1 MTITLV
7 LFGLLFLMLA
17 INVPVG
23 FAVGLSAVGALLC
36 LPRINLE
43 VLVTR
48 MFSGVDSFLIVSIL
62 LFLLLGEIMEQARI
76 TDRLVQFAESLV
88 GRWRGGL
95 VHTAI
100 VTNMIMSGISG
111 SGAADAAATGVTL
124 IPAMKKAGYSGPF
137 AAAIIGAASTIGPVI
152 PPSILMVVYA
162 SIAGVSVGRMF
173 LAGIVPGILMGV
185 ALMLFTAVHV
195 RGKNYSGPAAR
206 QSTVSVRVATWRAVP
221 VLLAPAIVIAGIIG
235 GAFTSTESAAIAC
248 LYALLLGM
256 VLYRTVRVRDLG
268 GILRRT
274 AETSAKVMFI
284 IATASVF
291 AWILARAGVPDQIAS
306 LPFFA
311 PDAPPWVILLALNI
325 ILVLLGA
332 PMDSLPVMLIITPMI
347 LPVAAH
353 AGIDPVHLGII
364 MTVNLSLGLVSPP
377 FGTSLFVLTGIA
389 KCSLVEFSLAV
400 WKPLLVL
407 LVVLQLVTQ
416 FPQLSLWLPGILMG
430 KG

>member
-1 MTITLV
+1 MTVTLV
-7 LFGLLFLMLA
+7 LFGLLFLLLA

-23 FAVGLSAVGALLC
+23 FAVGLSAAGALLC

-43 VLVTR
+43 VMVTR

-76 TDRLVQFAESLV
+76 TGRLVEFAESLV

-100 VTNMIMSGISG
+100 LTNMIMSGISG

-124 IPAMKKAGYSGPF
+124 VPAMKKAGYSGPF
-137 AAAIIGAASTIGPVI
+137 AAAMIGAASTIGPVI

-162 SIAGVSVGRMF
+162 SIAEVSVGRMF
-173 LAGIVPGILMGV
+173 LAGVVPGLLMGV

-195 RGKNYSGPAAR
+195 RGKNYSGPAAQR
-206 QSTVSVRVATWRAVP
+206 SMVSVPAATWRAAP
-221 VLLAPAIVIAGIIG
+221 VLLAPVIVIAGIIG
-235 GAFTSTESAAIAC
+235 GVFTATESAAIAC

-256 VLYRTVRVRDLG
+256 IIFRTVHISDLG
-268 GILRRT
+268 CILQRT

-284 IATASVF
+284 VATASVF
-291 AWILARAGVPDQIAS
+291 AWILTRAGVPDQIAS

-311 PDAPPWVILLALNI
+311 TDAAPWVILLALNI
-325 ILVLLGA
+325 ILILLGG

-347 LPVAAH
+347 LPVAAR
-353 AGIDPVHLGII
+353 AGIDPVHLGIV
-364 MTVNLSLGLVSPP
+364 MTLNLSLGLVSPP
-377 FGTSLFVLTGIA
+377 FGTSLFILTGIA
-389 KCSLVEFSLAV
+389 KCSLLEFSLAV

-416 FPQLSLWLPGILMG
+416 FPQLALWLPDVLVG
-430 KG
+430 K

>member
-1 MTITLV
+1 
-7 LFGLLFLMLA
+7 ML
-17 INVPVG
+17 
-23 FAVGLSAVGALLC
+23 
-36 LPRINLE
+36 
-43 VLVTR
+43 
-48 MFSGVDSFLIVSIL
+48 SGVDSFLIVSIL

-76 TDRLVQFAESLV
+76 TGRLVEFAESLV

-124 IPAMKKAGYSGPF
+124 VPAMKEAGYSGPF
-137 AAAIIGAASTIGPVI
+137 AAAMIGAASTIGPVI

-162 SIAGVSVGRMF
+162 SIAEVSVGRMF
-173 LAGIVPGILMGV
+173 LAGVVPGLLMGV

-195 RGKNYSGPAAR
+195 RGKNYSGPAVQR
-206 QSTVSVRVATWRAVP
+206 SMVSVPVATWRAAP
-221 VLLAPAIVIAGIIG
+221 VLLAPVIVIAGIIG
-235 GAFTSTESAAIAC
+235 GVFTATESAAIAC

-256 VLYRTVRVRDLG
+256 IIFRTVHISDLG
-268 GILRRT
+268 CILQRT

-284 IATASVF
+284 VATASVF
-291 AWILARAGVPDQIAS
+291 AWILTRAGVPDQIAS

-311 PDAPPWVILLALNI
+311 PDAAPWVILLALNI
-325 ILVLLGA
+325 ILILLGG

-353 AGIDPVHLGII
+353 AGIDPVHLGIV
-364 MTVNLSLGLVSPP
+364 MTLNLSLGLVSPP
-377 FGTSLFVLTGIA
+377 FGTSLFILTGIA
-389 KCSLVEFSLAV
+389 KCSLLEFSLAV

-416 FPQLSLWLPGILMG
+416 FPQLALWLPDVLVG
-430 KG
+430 K

>member
-1 MTITLV
+1 MTVTLV
-7 LFGLLFLMLA
+7 LFGLLFLLLA

-23 FAVGLSAVGALLC
+23 FAVGLSAAGALLW

-43 VLVTR
+43 VMVTR

-76 TDRLVQFAESLV
+76 TGRLVEFAESLV

-100 VTNMIMSGISG
+100 LTNMIMSGISG

-124 IPAMKKAGYSGPF
+124 VPAMKKAGYSGPF
-137 AAAIIGAASTIGPVI
+137 AAAMIGAASTIGPVI

-162 SIAGVSVGRMF
+162 SIAEVSVGRMF
-173 LAGIVPGILMGV
+173 LAGVVPGLLMGV

-195 RGKNYSGPAAR
+195 RGKNYSGPAVQR
-206 QSTVSVRVATWRAVP
+206 SMVSVPAATWRAAP
-221 VLLAPAIVIAGIIG
+221 VLLAPVIVIAGIIG
-235 GAFTSTESAAIAC
+235 GVFTATESAAIAC

-256 VLYRTVRVRDLG
+256 IIFRTVHISDLG
-268 GILRRT
+268 CILQRT

-284 IATASVF
+284 VATASVF
-291 AWILARAGVPDQIAS
+291 AWILTRAGVPDQIAS

-311 PDAPPWVILLALNI
+311 TDAAPWVILLALNI
-325 ILVLLGA
+325 ILILLGG

-347 LPVAAH
+347 LPVAAR
-353 AGIDPVHLGII
+353 AGIDPVHLGIV
-364 MTVNLSLGLVSPP
+364 MTLNLSLGLVSPP
-377 FGTSLFVLTGIA
+377 FGTSLFILTGIA
-389 KCSLVEFSLAV
+389 KCSLLEFSLAV

-416 FPQLSLWLPGILMG
+416 FPQLALWLPDVLVG
-430 KG
+430 K

>member
-1 MTITLV
+1 
-7 LFGLLFLMLA
+7 
-17 INVPVG
+17 
-23 FAVGLSAVGALLC
+23 
-36 LPRINLE
+36 
-43 VLVTR
+43 

-76 TDRLVQFAESLV
+76 TGRLVEFAESLV

-124 IPAMKKAGYSGPF
+124 VPAMKEAGYSGPF
-137 AAAIIGAASTIGPVI
+137 AAAMIGAASTIGPVI

-162 SIAGVSVGRMF
+162 SIAEVSVGRMF
-173 LAGIVPGILMGV
+173 LAGVVPGLLMGV

-195 RGKNYSGPAAR
+195 RGKNYSGPAVQR
-206 QSTVSVRVATWRAVP
+206 SMVSVPVATWRAAP
-221 VLLAPAIVIAGIIG
+221 VLLAPVIVIAGIIG
-235 GAFTSTESAAIAC
+235 GVFTATESAAIAC

-256 VLYRTVRVRDLG
+256 IIFRTVHISDLG
-268 GILRRT
+268 CILQRT

-284 IATASVF
+284 VATASVF
-291 AWILARAGVPDQIAS
+291 AWILTRAGVPDQIAS

-311 PDAPPWVILLALNI
+311 SDAAPWVILLALNI
-325 ILVLLGA
+325 ILILLGG

-347 LPVAAH
+347 LPIAAR
-353 AGIDPVHLGII
+353 AGIDPVHLGIV
-364 MTVNLSLGLVSPP
+364 MTLNLSLGLVSPP
-377 FGTSLFVLTGIA
+377 FGTSLFILTGIA
-389 KCSLVEFSLAV
+389 KCSLLEFSLAV

-416 FPQLSLWLPGILMG
+416 FPQLALWLPDVLVG
-430 KG
+430 K

>member
-1 MTITLV
+1 MTVTLV
-7 LFGLLFLMLA
+7 LFGLLFLLLA
-17 INVPVG
+17 MNVPVG
-23 FAVGLSAVGALLC
+23 FAVGLSAAGALLC

-43 VLVTR
+43 VMVTR
-48 MFSGVDSFLIVSIL
+48 MFSGVDSFLILSIL
-62 LFLLLGEIMEQARI
+62 LFLLLGEIMEQAKI
-76 TDRLVQFAESLV
+76 TDRLVLFAESLV

-124 IPAMKKAGYSGPF
+124 VPAMKKAGYSGPF

-173 LAGIVPGILMGV
+173 LAGIVPGLLMGV

-195 RGKNYSGPAAR
+195 RGKNYSGPAVQR
-206 QSTVSVRVATWRAVP
+206 STVSVPVATWRAMP

-235 GAFTSTESAAIAC
+235 GVFTATESAAVAC

-256 VLYRTVRVRDLG
+256 IIFRTVRISHLK
-268 GILRRT
+268 GILQRT
-274 AETSAKVMFI
+274 AETSAKVMFVV
-284 IATASVF
+284 ATASVF
-291 AWILARAGVPDQIAS
+291 AWILSRAGVPDQIAS

-311 PDAPPWVILLALNI
+311 PDAAPWVILLALNI
-325 ILVLLGA
+325 ILILLGG

-353 AGIDPVHLGII
+353 AGLDPVHLGIV

-416 FPQLSLWLPGILMG
+416 FPQLALWLPGILMG